1 MVKIEKDSYYYN
13 DIPKK
18 KCSGAGTLH
27 RVYRELHKGSNY
39 HDIFEVIG
47 QQEEVNWPIT
57 LNGSYLSKTKKG
69 AAHILVNLESN
80 SEKYYNPNAGRY
92 IDKAPAR
99 MPAASD
105 KMRMIYCY
113 CFKPNGDKIKFW

>member
-1 MVKIEKDSYYYN
+1 
-13 DIPKK
+13 
-18 KCSGAGTLH
+18 
-27 RVYRELHKGSNY
+27 VYRELHKGSIY

-47 QQEEVNWPIT
+47 QREEVNWPIT
-57 LNGSYLSKTKKG
+57 LNGSYLSKTTKG
-69 AAHILVNLESN
+69 SAYILVNLENN
-80 SEKYYNPNAGRY
+80 SEKYYNPDAGRY